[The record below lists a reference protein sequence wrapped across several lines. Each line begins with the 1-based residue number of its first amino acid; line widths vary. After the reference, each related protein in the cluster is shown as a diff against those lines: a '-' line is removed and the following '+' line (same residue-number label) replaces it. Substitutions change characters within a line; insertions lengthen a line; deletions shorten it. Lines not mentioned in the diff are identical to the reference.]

1 VCVVYVVNACVC
13 CVSVFSCVALILA
26 LKHVTHVN
34 RRGRSVI
41 SSCSQ
46 KPTRRCPT
54 PQSAVNTTTN
64 AQTWPGGP
72 ARASLTPGV
81 ALGTNMGGGATNM
94 RRRARTVIRLR
105 ERMALIGMASPHGR
119 VPGSVRVMP
128 DLGSVSRA
136 GEQEGSGL
144 VEKQSKRVAPGWRRG
159 NRIWNGGV
167 IFFRLFGNCYGYR
180 RRCHALSSRCHV
192 LSSRCYCALLTSAKE
207 SHLYSPVEM
216 TTARKRMP
224 FRVLLQQKTPKGTN
238 L

>member
-1 VCVVYVVNACVC
+1 MCVSCVCVCVC
-13 CVSVFSCVALILA
+13 LFSYIALILA

-54 PQSAVNTTTN
+54 LQSAVNTTAN
-64 AQTWPGGP
+64 AHTWPGAR

-81 ALGTNMGGGATNM
+81 ALGTNTGGGATNM
-94 RRRARTVIRLR
+94 RRRARTVIRSR
-105 ERMALIGMASPHGR
+105 ERMALIGMASPPGR

-128 DLGSVSRA
+128 GLGSVSRA

-144 VEKQSKRVAPGWRRG
+144 VEKQLKRVAPGWRG
-159 NRIWNGGV
+159 NRIWNGVSLFSVNATATGGV
-167 IFFRLFGNCYGYR
+167 VIRYP
-180 RRCHALSSRCHV
+180 HV
-192 LSSRCYCALLTSAKE
+192 SQRVISTVR
-207 SHLYSPVEM
+207 
-216 TTARKRMP
+216 ARKCSP
-224 FRVLLQQKTPKGTN
+224 FRVLLQQKTPKGTS